1 MTAPV
6 TPVPIV
12 AYSGS
17 MPDPS
22 DPTTYGTRGR
32 AFWAWEVGPLY
43 SGMNALGTATYTN
56 AVAAAEAAESA
67 TMTAGAL
74 MWNAATNYTT
84 GQGAISPTDMQTYR
98 RNSPGGVDATD
109 PASSANW
116 TLVGDRFLKKSGG
129 TMTGDLVMTHQNI
142 PSVQSYI
149 SASQYMNSLPNNGG
163 ALTTI
168 APLFRNVVTNG
179 STFVGAV
186 PNGTGTESGFYAKS
200 GSKWGAIKVT
210 STGLEVLTGDTTHP
224 PSSVQLKFGPM
235 TCASN
240 SGTASF
246 SGTISAKGVHGY
258 QGTSGGAPGNATNL
272 FWTGTAM
279 QLWVD
284 ALNLGNVTITS
295 DYRIKRDI
303 RTMEQP
309 ALERIAALR
318 PVLYK
323 YADNEQFNHKAED
336 REREGFIA
344 HELAEVIPSAVEGEK
359 DAPNQIQS
367 LRIDALVAVLVKA
380 VQEQQEQINE
390 LRALVGK

>member
-17 MPDPS
+17 MPNPS

-32 AFWAWEVGPLY
+32 AFWAWEVGDLY
-43 SGMNALGTATYTN
+43 NGMNALGTATYTN
-56 AVAAAEAAESA
+56 ALAAAEAADTA
-67 TMTAGAL
+67 TFLAGAL

-84 GQGAISPTDMQTYR
+84 GQAAISPTDMQTYR

-109 PASSANW
+109 PAASADW
-116 TLVGDRFLKKSGG
+116 TMVGDKFLQKTGG
-129 TMTGDLVMTHQNI
+129 TGLGSMSFDLLAYLSKDFASDLPPHDGFLTNWSPFFLNSATNSSTH
-142 PSVQSYI
+142 V
-149 SASQYMNSLPNNGG
+149 GV
-163 ALTTI
+163 
-168 APLFRNVVTNG
+168 APNG
-179 STFVGAV
+179 SGAS
-186 PNGTGTESGFYAKS
+186 SGFYARAGGGGAPLWGGFSVDSSGMNIHSSRSSGTGDEGPINFKFRNITKVTFTKS
-200 GSKWGAIKVT
+200 GLIQCFG
-210 STGLEVLTGDTTHP
+210 
-224 PSSVQLKFGPM
+224 VQGR
-235 TCASN
+235 
-240 SGTASF
+240 
-246 SGTISAKGVHGY
+246 
-258 QGTSGGAPGNATNL
+258 QGTSGGSLGSAIN
-272 FWTGTAM
+272 FYYTGSAL
-279 QLWVD
+279 QAWVD
-284 ALNLGNVTITS
+284 TTNLGNITITS

-303 RTMEQP
+303 RTMDQP

-323 YADNEQFNHKAED
+323 YAHNGDLHTIAED

-367 LRIDALVAVLVKA
+367 LRVDALVAVLVKA
-380 VQEQQEQINE
+380 VQEQQAQINE

>member
-56 AVAAAEAAESA
+56 ALAAAESA
-67 TMTAGAL
+67 EAATMVAGAL
-74 MWNAATNYTT
+74 MWNAATNYAT

-109 PASSANW
+109 PSASASW
-116 TLVGDRFLKKSGG
+116 TLVGDRFLKKAGG
-129 TMTGDLVMTHQNI
+129 TMTGNLV
-142 PSVQSYI
+142 
-149 SASQYMNSLPNNGG
+149 LGGG
-163 ALTTI
+163 AYVSKTGLLMSSFPQWPMPNVD
-168 APLFRNVVTNG
+168 AVFRNASPNSNTY
-179 STFVGAV
+179 VGVA
-186 PNGTGTESGFYAKS
+186 PNGTGTSSGFYAVGGGYTARMS
-200 GSKWGAIKVT
+200 VSPAGMVIGLNGLIASPTPAPIT
-210 STGLEVLTGDTTHP
+210 FSMASATGITFNTD
-224 PSSVQLKFGPM
+224 
-235 TCASN
+235 
-240 SGTASF
+240 
-246 SGTISAKGVHGY
+246 GTINSYGIQGR
-258 QGTSGGAPGNATNL
+258 QGTSGASAGSRYNL
-272 FWTGTAM
+272 WWTGSAV
-279 QLWVD
+279 QAWID
-284 ALNLGNVTITS
+284 AINLGNVTITS

-318 PVLYK
+318 PVLYQ
-323 YADNEQFNHKAED
+323 YADNEQFGHKAED

-344 HELAEVIPSAVEGEK
+344 HELAEVVPSAVEGEK

-390 LRALVGK
+390 LRALLGK

>member
-67 TMTAGAL
+67 TMTAGSL

-84 GQGAISPTDMQTYR
+84 GQNAISPTDMQTYR
-98 RNSPGGVDATD
+98 RNSPGGVDAND
-109 PASSANW
+109 PSASANW
-116 TLVGDRFLKKSGG
+116 TLVGGRFLKKAGD
-129 TMTGDLVMTHQNI
+129 TMTGNLLLD
-142 PSVQSYI
+142 S
-149 SASQYMNSLPNNGG
+149 SAWLAVSGSGMGVLPTFSGP
-163 ALTTI
+163 AAQAI
-168 APLFRNVVTNG
+168 FRNASTNQP
-179 STFVGAV
+179 TYVGASA
-186 PNGTGTESGFYAKS
+186 NGTASEAGFYAS
-200 GSKWGAIKVT
+200 AGGYQAVMSIT
-210 STGLEVLTGDTTHP
+210 STGVNLGASSSLAVPTPKPIKFSMLTSTGITFNTD
-224 PSSVQLKFGPM
+224 
-235 TCASN
+235 
-240 SGTASF
+240 
-246 SGTISAKGVHGY
+246 GTINSYGIQGR
-258 QGTSGGAPGNATNL
+258 QGTSGASAGPRYNIW
-272 FWTGTAM
+272 WTGSVLQA
-279 QLWVD
+279 WVD
-284 ALNLGNVTITS
+284 AVNLGNITITS

-318 PVLYK
+318 PVLYQ

-380 VQEQQEQINE
+380 VQEQQAQINE

>member
-17 MPDPS
+17 LPDPS

-32 AFWAWEVGPLY
+32 AVWAWEVGDLY
-43 SGMNALGTATYTN
+43 NGMNALGTATYTN
-56 AVAAAEAAESA
+56 ALAAAESAEAA

-84 GQGAISPTDMQTYR
+84 GQNAISPTDMQTYR

-109 PASSANW
+109 PAASASW
-116 TLVGDRFLKKSGG
+116 TLVGDRFLKKTGG
-129 TMTGDLVMTHQNI
+129 TGLGSMSFSIDAFMGKETMTDLPPHDGFLTNWVTFFQNTSANSSTHLG
-142 PSVQSYI
+142 V
-149 SASQYMNSLPNNGG
+149 A
-163 ALTTI
+163 
-168 APLFRNVVTNG
+168 
-179 STFVGAV
+179 
-186 PNGTGTESGFYAKS
+186 PNGTGTASGYFATAGGGSLLWGGFSATPS
-200 GSKWGAIKVT
+200 GLDIHSSRRSASGDEGPINFKFRNVTKVAIT
-210 STGLEVLTGDTTHP
+210 RTGVIQPYGI
-224 PSSVQLKFGPM
+224 QGR
-235 TCASN
+235 
-240 SGTASF
+240 
-246 SGTISAKGVHGY
+246 
-258 QGTSGGAPGNATNL
+258 QGTSGGTLGNAIN
-272 FWTGTAM
+272 FYYTGSAI
-279 QLWVD
+279 QAWVD
-284 ALNLGNVTITS
+284 TTNLGNVTITS

-318 PVLYK
+318 PVLYQ
-323 YADNEQFNHKAED
+323 YADNEQFSHKAED

-380 VQEQQEQINE
+380 VQEQQAQIEE
-390 LRALVGK
+390 LRDLVGK

>member
-12 AYSGS
+12 AFSGS
-17 MPDPS
+17 LPDPS

-32 AFWAWEVGPLY
+32 AVWAWEVGDLY
-43 SGMNALGTATYTN
+43 NGMNALGTATYTN
-56 AVAAAEAAESA
+56 ALAAAESAETA

-74 MWNAATNYTT
+74 MWDAATNYTT
-84 GQGAISPTDMQTYR
+84 GQNAISPTDMQTYR

-109 PASSANW
+109 PSSSANW
-116 TLVGDRFLKKSGG
+116 TLVGDRFLKKTGG
-129 TMTGDLVMTHQNI
+129 TGLGSMSFSIDAFMGKELMTDLPPHDGFLTNWITFFQNASANSSTHLG
-142 PSVQSYI
+142 V
-149 SASQYMNSLPNNGG
+149 A
-163 ALTTI
+163 
-168 APLFRNVVTNG
+168 
-179 STFVGAV
+179 
-186 PNGTGTESGFYAKS
+186 PNGTGTAAGYFATAGGGSLLWGGFSATPSGLDIHSSRRS
-200 GSKWGAIKVT
+200 G
-210 STGLEVLTGDTTHP
+210 TGDEGP
-224 PSSVQLKFGPM
+224 INLKFRNV
-235 TCASN
+235 TKI
-240 SGTASF
+240 SF
-246 SGTISAKGVHGY
+246 AKDGTISSCGLKMREGY
-258 QGTSGGAPGNATNL
+258 LGATLGAITNFYWTGSAMQCWINATNV
-272 FWTGTAM
+272 GT
-279 QLWVD
+279 
-284 ALNLGNVTITS
+284 VTITS

-318 PVLYK
+318 PVLYQ

-380 VQEQQEQINE
+380 VQEQQTQINE

>member
-17 MPDPS
+17 LPDPS

-32 AFWAWEVGPLY
+32 AVWAWEVGDLY
-43 SGMNALGTATYTN
+43 NGMNALGTATYTN
-56 AVAAAEAAESA
+56 ALAAAESAEAA

-74 MWNAATNYTT
+74 MWDAATNYAT
-84 GQGAISPTDMQTYR
+84 GQNAISPTDMQTYR

-109 PASSANW
+109 PAASADW
-116 TLVGDRFLKKSGG
+116 TLVGDRFLKKTGG
-129 TMTGDLVMTHQNI
+129 TGIGSLTFDFSAVIGKEYMTDLPPHDGFLT
-142 PSVQSYI
+142 SW
-149 SASQYMNSLPNNGG
+149 G
-163 ALTTI
+163 ALFSSPVANTS
-168 APLFRNVVTNG
+168 AY
-179 STFVGAV
+179 VGVV
-186 PNGTGTESGFYAKS
+186 PNGTGTASGYFAMAGGSPLWGGFSVNPS
-200 GSKWGAIKVT
+200 GVDIHSSRRSDTGNEGPINFKFRNVTKV
-210 STGLEVLTGDTTHP
+210 
-224 PSSVQLKFGPM
+224 
-235 TCASN
+235 
-240 SGTASF
+240 SF
-246 SGTISAKGVHGY
+246 DKNGVIAAYGMRCR
-258 QGTSGGAPGNATNL
+258 QGTSGATLGSTTNL
-272 FWTGTAM
+272 WWTGSAM

-284 ALNLGNVTITS
+284 TTNLGNVTITS

-318 PVLYK
+318 PVLYQ
-323 YADNEQFNHKAED
+323 YAHNGDLHTIAED

-380 VQEQQEQINE
+380 VQEQQEQIEE
-390 LRALVGK
+390 LRALLGK

>member
-17 MPDPS
+17 LPDPS

-32 AFWAWEVGPLY
+32 AVWAWEVGDLY
-43 SGMNALGTATYTN
+43 NGMNALGTATYTN
-56 AVAAAEAAESA
+56 ALAAAESAEAA

-74 MWNAATNYTT
+74 MWDAVTNYTT
-84 GQGAISPTDMQTYR
+84 GQNAISPTDMQTYR

-109 PASSANW
+109 PAASASW
-116 TLVGDRFLKKSGG
+116 TLVGDRFLKKTGG
-129 TMTGDLVMTHQNI
+129 TGLGSMSFAVDAFMGKEVMTDLPPHDGFLTNWITFFQNTSANSSTHLGVAPSGTGTASGYFAMAGGSPLWGGFSVNPSSVDIHSSRRSGTGDEGPINFK
-142 PSVQSYI
+142 
-149 SASQYMNSLPNNGG
+149 
-163 ALTTI
+163 
-168 APLFRNVVTNG
+168 FRNVTKVAITR
-179 STFVGAV
+179 
-186 PNGTGTESGFYAKS
+186 TGVIQPYGIQ
-200 GSKWGAIKVT
+200 GR
-210 STGLEVLTGDTTHP
+210 
-224 PSSVQLKFGPM
+224 
-235 TCASN
+235 
-240 SGTASF
+240 
-246 SGTISAKGVHGY
+246 
-258 QGTSGGAPGNATNL
+258 QGTSGGTLGNAIN
-272 FWTGTAM
+272 FYYTGSAI
-279 QLWVD
+279 QAWVD
-284 ALNLGNVTITS
+284 TTNLGNVTITS

-318 PVLYK
+318 PVLYQ
-323 YADNEQFNHKAED
+323 YADNEQFDHKAED

-380 VQEQQEQINE
+380 VQEQQTQINE
-390 LRALVGK
+390 LRALLGK

>member
-32 AFWAWEVGPLY
+32 AVWAWEMGDLY
-43 SGMNALGTATYTN
+43 NGMNALGTAAYTN
-56 AVAAAEAAESA
+56 ALAAAESAEAA

-74 MWNAATNYTT
+74 MWDAATNYTT
-84 GQGAISPTDMQTYR
+84 GQNAISPTDMQTYR
-98 RNSPGGVDATD
+98 RKSPGGVDATD
-109 PASSANW
+109 PAASANW
-116 TLVGDRFLKKSGG
+116 TLVGERFLKKSGD
-129 TMTGDLVMTHQNI
+129 TMTGYLLLDTAAR
-142 PSVQSYI
+142 I
-149 SASQYMNSLPNNGG
+149 SAAGTGMSDYPRFSGPITQPVFMNTSANSPTYVG
-163 ALTTI
+163 A
-168 APLFRNVVTNG
+168 APNG
-179 STFVGAV
+179 SGSA
-186 PNGTGTESGFYAKS
+186 SGFYASWSLYSAHMTMSAS
-200 GSKWGAIKVT
+200 GMFIGIRQSVAIPT
-210 STGLEVLTGDTTHP
+210 PLPITFSMASATGITFNTD
-224 PSSVQLKFGPM
+224 
-235 TCASN
+235 
-240 SGTASF
+240 
-246 SGTISAKGVHGY
+246 GTITSYGVRGR
-258 QGTSGGAPGNATNL
+258 QGTGGGTSGNVMNL
-272 FWTGTAM
+272 WWTGSAM

-284 ALNLGNVTITS
+284 GGNLGNITTTS

-318 PVLYK
+318 PVLYQ

-390 LRALVGK
+390 LRALLGK

>member
-17 MPDPS
+17 LPDPS

-32 AFWAWEVGPLY
+32 AVWAWEVGDLY
-43 SGMNALGTATYTN
+43 NGMNALGTATYTN
-56 AVAAAEAAESA
+56 ALAAAESAEAA

-74 MWNAATNYTT
+74 MWDAATNYTT
-84 GQGAISPTDMQTYR
+84 GQNAISPTDMQTYR

-109 PASSANW
+109 PAASASW
-116 TLVGDRFLKKSGG
+116 TLVGNKFLKKIGG
-129 TMTGDLVMTHQNI
+129 TGLGSMSFAVDAFMGKEFMTDLPPHDGFLTNWITFFQNASENSSTHLGVTPSGTGTASGYFAMAGGSPLWGGFSVSPSGVDIHSSRRSGTGDEG
-142 PSVQSYI
+142 PI
-149 SASQYMNSLPNNGG
+149 SFK
-163 ALTTI
+163 
-168 APLFRNVVTNG
+168 FRNVTKVLFTKNG
-179 STFVGAV
+179 VI
-186 PNGTGTESGFYAKS
+186 ESYGIR
-200 GSKWGAIKVT
+200 GR
-210 STGLEVLTGDTTHP
+210 
-224 PSSVQLKFGPM
+224 
-235 TCASN
+235 
-240 SGTASF
+240 
-246 SGTISAKGVHGY
+246 
-258 QGTSGGAPGNATNL
+258 QGTSGGTLGNAINL
-272 FWTGTAM
+272 YYTGSAL
-279 QLWVD
+279 QAWVD
-284 ALNLGNVTITS
+284 TTNLGNVTLTS

-318 PVLYK
+318 PVLYQ
-323 YADNEQFNHKAED
+323 YADNEKFNHKAED

-380 VQEQQEQINE
+380 VQEQQAQINE

>member
-84 GQGAISPTDMQTYR
+84 GQNAISPTDMQTYR

-109 PASSANW
+109 PAASANW
-116 TLVGDRFLKKSGG
+116 TLVGERFLKKAGD
-129 TMTGDLVMTHQNI
+129 TMTGNLLLDSSACLAVSGSGMDVLPTFSG
-142 PSVQSYI
+142 PS
-149 SASQYMNSLPNNGG
+149 SQ
-163 ALTTI
+163 AI
-168 APLFRNVVTNG
+168 FRNASTNQP
-179 STFVGAV
+179 TYVGAAA
-186 PNGTGTESGFYAKS
+186 NGTGGAAGFYASS
-200 GSKWGAIKVT
+200 GSYQAVMSIT
-210 STGLEVLTGDTTHP
+210 STGVNLGASSSLAVPTPKPIKFSMLTSTGITFNTDGTITAYGIRGRAGTGGSSGNSINFYYTGSALQAWVDTT
-224 PSSVQLKFGPM
+224 
-235 TCASN
+235 
-240 SGTASF
+240 
-246 SGTISAKGVHGY
+246 
-258 QGTSGGAPGNATNL
+258 
-272 FWTGTAM
+272 
-279 QLWVD
+279 
-284 ALNLGNVTITS
+284 NLGNVTITS

-318 PVLYK
+318 PVLYQ
-323 YADNEQFNHKAED
+323 YADNEQFNHKAEN